1 MSAIATHRIAAALF
15 AALTGLAQAQSQP
28 ATNAPPAP
36 FEPRPGQQ
44 GKDVIWLP
52 TPDGLVTKMLDL
64 AKVTTRDVIIDLGS
78 GDGRT
83 VIAAGKRGI
92 RALGIEYNPEMV
104 EFATR
109 AAQKEGVA
117 DKVKFVKADL
127 FETDFSEAT
136 VITMYLL
143 SSLNLKLRPKILGLK
158 AGTRIVSH
166 AFDMNDWKAD
176 DTTTFDGRHAYLWI
190 VPAQTE
196 GRWRS
201 TLGELVIKQNFQFF
215 EGTLQVGGKPV
226 EITNGRINGDRL
238 SFTAGLSQYS
248 GRVSGNRIEGAVSGA
263 ASGTWSATLH
273 SDNPVS
279 SPQNH

>member
-1 MSAIATHRIAAALF
+1 MKIATFTTALLAAALLALPTIT
-15 AALTGLAQAQSQP
+15 AAAEYQP
-28 ATNAPPAP
+28 QP
-36 FEPRPGQQ
+36 FQQ

-248 GRVSGNRIEGAVSGA
+248 GRISGNRIEGAVSGA

>member
-1 MSAIATHRIAAALF
+1 MKIATFTTALLAATLLALPTITAAAEY
-15 AALTGLAQAQSQP
+15 QP
-28 ATNAPPAP
+28 QP
-36 FEPRPGQQ
+36 FQQ

-52 TPDGLVTKMLDL
+52 TPDGLVTKMLEL

-226 EITNGRINGDRL
+226 EITNGRLNGDRL

-248 GRVSGNRIEGAVSGA
+248 GRISGNRIEGAVSGA
-263 ASGTWSATLH
+263 ASGSWSATLH

>member
-1 MSAIATHRIAAALF
+1 MKIATFTTALLAATLLALPTITAAAEY
-15 AALTGLAQAQSQP
+15 QP
-28 ATNAPPAP
+28 QP
-36 FEPRPGQQ
+36 FQQ

-104 EFATR
+104 EFASR

-143 SSLNLKLRPKILGLK
+143 SSLNLNLRPNILGLK

>member
-1 MSAIATHRIAAALF
+1 MRHVGKHFWATALLGLSLAFTASAQTLGDDQYKPSVGQSGKDVVWVPTPDQLIDKMLRTAQVTDKDLVYDLGAGDGKIAIAAALNHG
-15 AALTGLAQAQSQP
+15 ARS
-28 ATNAPPAP
+28 
-36 FEPRPGQQ
+36 
-44 GKDVIWLP
+44 V
-52 TPDGLVTKMLDL
+52 
-64 AKVTTRDVIIDLGS
+64 
-78 GDGRT
+78 
-83 VIAAGKRGI
+83 
-92 RALGIEYNPEMV
+92 GIEYNPEMV

-143 SSLNLKLRPKILGLK
+143 SSLNLKLRPKILSLK

-166 AFDMNDWKAD
+166 AFDMNEWKPD

-190 VPAQTE
+190 VPAQAE

-201 TLGELVIKQNFQFF
+201 TLGELVIEQHFQFF

-248 GRVSGNRIEGAVSGA
+248 GRISGNRIEGAVSGG

>member
-1 MSAIATHRIAAALF
+1 MKIATFTTALLAAALLALPTIT
-15 AALTGLAQAQSQP
+15 AAAEYQP
-28 ATNAPPAP
+28 QP
-36 FEPRPGQQ
+36 FQQ

-143 SSLNLKLRPKILGLK
+143 SSLNLKLRPKILSLK

-166 AFDMNDWKAD
+166 AFDMNDWQAD

-248 GRVSGNRIEGAVSGA
+248 GRISGNRIEGAVSGA